1 MAFIAYYSAGSI
13 SVAPGS
19 TIVTG
24 AGTLWATPVVPGDTL
39 EVGGLSVRIKD
50 VPGDGTLTL
59 AYPWPGGP
67 LAGAAY
73 IIAYTSPTR
82 LSSTWLAERARELIE
97 RQRVL
102 DAGVAIYSALT
113 VGLNTPPAAPVT
125 DDLYVVG
132 TAPTGAWS
140 GYAGHLAIW
149 SGTAWLMT
157 APEEGM
163 HAYDKSLGK
172 IWARG
177 VSAWTLYNGLSSG
190 VIWRGAWSSAAAY
203 VAGDAVSLAGTAY
216 VAKASNTNSAP
227 PSANWDT
234 FVAGVA
240 GAAGATPA
248 MRFAFSTTT
257 TDADPGAG
265 TVRFNS
271 ATLSAVTLLFIDL
284 LETGG
289 ADVTAWLAALDDS
302 TNLNARGYLRFT
314 SVATQTKW
322 VEFAITG
329 ANVDASGYRKIA
341 VGYVAGPGGFTNG
354 EVVAVSFAR
363 SGDLG
368 PAGAV
373 AGAGAELAR
382 LRALV
387 AKPPTLIMDF
397 TREAL
402 WVDGAAGGSVSGNAA
417 AFATLLSGSFSR
429 ASTAF
434 YTGFDGLLKS
444 AASGVPR
451 IDYDPVT
458 RERTGIL
465 MELSG
470 TNLLL
475 RSQEMGS
482 SPWVSSLT
490 VTADQIAAPDGT
502 VTADMLTA
510 TGAATPNYYQAVTV
524 TASTVYTFSAWVR
537 LGTLSAS
544 DFKIAFR
551 DDTAGVFIATDLV
564 PSAVPTAS
572 GWTRIAYTLTTPVG
586 CTALRVYPF
595 RNSGSPTGTFYL
607 WGAQLTAGS
616 FVNSYI
622 PTTSAA
628 AARAADSLTV
638 NTAPFGASQYG
649 TLLAEFSAQA
659 PATGNAVA
667 VELAGSGVDNIQLC
681 RNTGGNGAVL
691 AVTAT
696 ISQMAT
702 TAGMAWPSGGV
713 ARLAI
718 AWAANDAAWAWM
730 GALAG
735 SSSTYTANAGLTL
748 LRLPAG
754 GMNGYVRRVA
764 YWPRR
769 LSNTEL
775 QALTA

>member
-1 MAFIAYYSAGSI
+1 MAFNAFYSAGTI
-13 SVAPGS
+13 SVDPGS
-19 TIVTG
+19 VIVTG
-24 AGTLWATPVVPGDTL
+24 AGTLWATPIVPGDTL
-39 EVGGLSVRIKD
+39 EAGGLSVRIAD
-50 VPGDGTLTL
+50 VPGNGTLTL

-67 LAGAAY
+67 LSGAAY

-82 LSSTWLAERARELIE
+82 LSSTWLAERTRELIE
-97 RQRVL
+97 RQRIL

-113 VGLNTPPAAPVT
+113 VGLNTPPATPVT
-125 DDLYVVG
+125 DDLHVVG
-132 TAPTGAWS
+132 TAPTGAWA
-140 GYAGHLAIW
+140 GYAGYLAIW
-149 SGTAWLMT
+149 SGSAWLTT

-163 HAYDKSLGK
+163 HAYDRSVGR

-177 VSAWTLYNGLSSG
+177 ASAWTLYNGLASG
-190 VIWRGAWSSAAAY
+190 VVWRGAWSSVTAY

-271 ATLSAVTLLFIDL
+271 ATLASVTSVFMDL

-302 TNLNARGYLRFT
+302 TTLNARGYLRFT
-314 SVATQTKW
+314 SVGTQTKW

-354 EVVAVSFAR
+354 ETVAVSFSR
-363 SGDLG
+363 TGDAG

-373 AGAGAELAR
+373 AGAGAEMAR

-417 AFATLLSGSFSR
+417 AFAALLSGSFSR

-434 YTGFDGLLKS
+434 STGFDGLLKS
-444 AASGVPR
+444 AASGAPR

-458 RERTGIL
+458 RERNGIL
-465 MELSG
+465 IESSR

-475 RSQEMGS
+475 RAQDMSA
-482 SPWVSSLT
+482 SPWVTGSTLT
-490 VTADQIAAPDGT
+490 LDAIAAPDGSM
-502 VTADMLTA
+502 TADMFTLTGSA
-510 TGAATPNYYQAVTV
+510 VPNTYQVVTV
-524 TASTVYTFSAWVR
+524 TAATAYTLSLWVR
-537 LGTLSAS
+537 LGTLAAA
-544 DFKIAFR
+544 DFKMAFR
-551 DDTAGVFIATDLV
+551 DDTAGAFIVTDV
-564 PSAVPTAS
+564 VPTIAPTAT
-572 GWTRIAYTLTTPVG
+572 GWTRITYTLTTPAG

-595 RNSGSPTGTFYL
+595 RNSGAPTGTFYV
-607 WGAQLTAGS
+607 WGAQLEAGPFATSYIATAGS
-616 FVNSYI
+616 TAV
-622 PTTSAA
+622 
-628 AARAADSLTV
+628 RASDSLTL
-638 NTAPFGASQYG
+638 
-649 TLLAEFSAQA
+649 LLADWGLSQVGTVLVEFFANVPQTA
-659 PATGNAVA
+659 NAVA
-667 VELAGSGVDNIQLC
+667 VELLGSGVDNIQIA
-681 RNTGGNGAVL
+681 RNVGGNGAVL

-696 ISQMAT
+696 VSQMAT
-702 TAGMAWPSGGV
+702 TSGMTWPVSGA
-713 ARLAI
+713 ARAAI
-718 AWAANDAAWAWM
+718 AWAANDAAWSWM
-730 GALAG
+730 GAIAG
-735 SSSTYTANAGLTL
+735 TSGTYAANTGMSQ
-748 LRLPAG
+748 LRLF
-754 GMNGYVRRVA
+754 GMHGYVRRVA

-769 LSNTEL
+769 LTNAEL

>member
-1 MAFIAYYSAGSI
+1 MAFNAFYSAGTI
-13 SVAPGS
+13 SVDPGS
-19 TIVTG
+19 VIVTG
-24 AGTLWATPVVPGDTL
+24 AGTLWSTPLVPGDTL
-39 EVGGLSVRIKD
+39 EAGGLCVRIAD
-50 VPGDGTLTL
+50 VPGNGTLTL

-67 LAGAAY
+67 LSGAAY

-82 LSSTWLAERARELIE
+82 LSSTWLAERTRELIE
-97 RQRVL
+97 RQRIL
-102 DAGVAIYSALT
+102 DAGVAIHSALA
-113 VGLNTPPAAPVT
+113 VGLNTPPATPVA

-132 TAPTGAWS
+132 TAPTGAWA
-140 GYAGHLAIW
+140 GYAGYLAIW
-149 SGTAWLMT
+149 SGSAWLTT

-163 HAYDKSLGK
+163 HAYDRSVGR

-177 VSAWTLYNGLSSG
+177 ASAWTMYNGLASG
-190 VIWRGAWSSAAAY
+190 VVWRGAWSSVTAY

-265 TVRFNS
+265 TVRFNN
-271 ATLSAVTLLFIDL
+271 ATLASVTSVFMDL

-302 TNLNARGYLRFT
+302 TTLNARGYLRFT
-314 SVATQTKW
+314 SVGTQTKW

-354 EVVAVSFAR
+354 ETVAVSFSR
-363 SGDLG
+363 TGDAG

-382 LRALV
+382 LRVLV

-402 WVDGAAGGSVSGNAA
+402 WLDGAAGGSVSGNAA

-434 YTGFDGLLKS
+434 STGFDGGLKS

-451 IDYDPVT
+451 IDYDQVT
-458 RERTGIL
+458 RERNGIVI
-465 MELSG
+465 ETAA
-470 TNLLL
+470 TNLLQ
-475 RSQEMGS
+475 RSQEMAASPWITGS
-482 SPWVSSLT
+482 SITNDAIS
-490 VTADQIAAPDGT
+490 APDGSL
-502 VTADMLTA
+502 TADMFTLTGSA
-510 TGAATPNYYQAVTV
+510 VPNTYQVVSV
-524 TASTVYTFSAWVR
+524 TASTKYTFSAWVR
-537 LGTLSAS
+537 LGTLAAA
-544 DFKIAFR
+544 DFKMAFR
-551 DDTAGVFIATDLV
+551 DDTAGAFIATDLV
-564 PSAVPTAS
+564 PSAVPTAT
-572 GWTRIAYTLTTPVG
+572 GWTRVSYTLTTPAG
-586 CTALRVYPF
+586 CTSLRVYAF
-595 RNSGSPTGTFYL
+595 RNSGAPSGTFYL
-607 WGAQLTAGS
+607 WGAQLEAGG
-616 FVNSYI
+616 VATSYI
-622 PTTSAA
+622 PTTSAT
-628 AARAADSLTV
+628 AARAADNLSVATSPFGFSQFGTTLV
-638 NTAPFGASQYG
+638 EFFTAP
-649 TLLAEFSAQA
+649 
-659 PATGNAVA
+659 PATNNAVA
-667 VELAGSGVDNIQLC
+667 LEMLGSGVDNIQMG
-681 RNTGGNGAVL
+681 RNTNGNGAVI
-691 AVTAT
+691 ANTA
-696 ISQMAT
+696 SVNQFAT
-702 TAGMAWPSGGV
+702 TTGMAWPASGA
-713 ARLAI
+713 ARLAL
-718 AWAANDAAWAWM
+718 AWSANDAAWSWM

-735 SSSTYTANAGLTL
+735 SSSTYTPNSGLTQ
-748 LRLPAG
+748 LRLWG
-754 GMNGYVRRVA
+754 INGYVRRVA

>member
-1 MAFIAYYSAGSI
+1 MAFTAFYSAGSI
-13 SVAPGS
+13 SVDPGS
-19 TIVTG
+19 STVTG
-24 AGTLWATPVVPGDTL
+24 AGTLWATPIVAGDAL
-39 EVGGLSVRIKD
+39 EAAGLSVRIAD

-67 LAGAAY
+67 LSGAAY

-102 DAGVAIYSALT
+102 DAGVAIYSALV
-113 VGLNTPPAAPVT
+113 VGLNAPPSTPAA

-149 SGTAWLMT
+149 SGTAWLVT
-157 APEEGM
+157 SPEEGM
-163 HAYDKSLGK
+163 HAYDKSVGR

-177 VSAWTLYNGLSSG
+177 AGSWTMYNGLASG
-190 VIWRGAWSSAAAY
+190 IIWRGAWSSVTPY
-203 VAGDAVSLAGTAY
+203 VAGDAVSFAGTAY

-248 MRFAFSTTT
+248 MRFTFSTTT

-271 ATLSAVTLLFIDL
+271 ATLASVTLVFMDL
-284 LETGG
+284 LEAGG

-302 TNLNARGYLRFT
+302 TTLNTRGYLRFT
-314 SVATQTKW
+314 SVSTPTKW

-329 ANVDASGYRKIA
+329 ANVDVSGYRKIA
-341 VGYVAGPGGFTNG
+341 VGFVAGPGGFTNG
-354 EVVAVSFAR
+354 ETVAVSFSR
-363 SGDLG
+363 TGDMG

-382 LRALV
+382 LRGLV

-402 WVDGAAGGSVSGNAA
+402 WVDGASGGSISGAPV
-417 AFATLLSGSFSR
+417 AFASMLGGSFSR
-429 ASTAF
+429 ASIGF
-434 YTGFDGLLKS
+434 HRGFDGLLKQ

-451 IDYDPVT
+451 IDFDMVT
-458 RERTGIL
+458 RERNGIL
-465 MELSG
+465 IERAA

-475 RSQEMGS
+475 RSQEMGA
-482 SPWVSSLT
+482 SPWVSSPT
-490 VTADQIAAPDGT
+490 VTSDAVAAPDGT
-502 VTADMLTA
+502 MTGDQLTC
-510 TGAATPNYYQAVTV
+510 TGSASPGHYQTVTV
-524 TASTVYTFSAWVR
+524 TASSVYTFSVWAM
-537 LGTLSAS
+537 LGSLVAS
-544 DFKIAFR
+544 DFKLAFR
-551 DDTAGVFIATDLV
+551 DDTAGAFIASDIV
-564 PSAVPTAS
+564 PSVAPTAS
-572 GWTRIAYTLTTPVG
+572 GWTRISYTLTTPAG

-595 RNSGSPTGTFYL
+595 RNSGSPSGTFYL
-607 WGAQLTAGS
+607 WGAQLEAGAFAS
-616 FVNSYI
+616 SYI
-622 PTTSAA
+622 PTTGAS
-628 AARAADSLTV
+628 AARAQDNLGLALSGWGLSTV
-638 NTAPFGASQYG
+638 G
-649 TLLAEFSAQA
+649 TVFAEFWANA
-659 PATGNAVA
+659 PASANAVA
-667 VELAGSGVDNIQLC
+667 VELWGSGVDNIQIA
-681 RNTGGNGAVL
+681 RNVSGNGAVL

-696 ISQMAT
+696 ASQIAT
-702 TAGMAWPSGGV
+702 TAGMTWPSSGA
-713 ARLAI
+713 ARIAM

-730 GALAG
+730 GAIAG
-735 SSSTYTANAGLTL
+735 TSGSYTANTGMTQ
-748 LRLPAG
+748 LRLL
-754 GMNGYVRRVA
+754 GMSGYVRRVA

-769 LSNTEL
+769 LTNSEL
-775 QALTA
+775 QGLTA